1 MYQFGQGV
9 QQDDARA
16 VAWYSLSADRGSLH
30 GQNNLQAFRYELED
44 RGEGVWEAANARVN
58 DAAIA
63 RAQRW
68 ADIQDLRARITGLE
82 SDAVQNDLTAD
93 QLEGKGKKD
102 NSGVAKVINAL
113 GTVGAV
119 KFRVEAEKYRVEAAR
134 LREQL
139 ARLENQDQASASVP
153 QP

>member
-1 MYQFGQGV
+1 
-9 QQDDARA
+9 
-16 VAWYSLSADRGSLH
+16 
-30 GQNNLQAFRYELED
+30 
-44 RGEGVWEAANARVN
+44 
-58 DAAIA
+58 
-63 RAQRW
+63 
-68 ADIQDLRARITGLE
+68 
-82 SDAVQNDLTAD
+82 VQNDLTAD